1 MTYKPLADGLR
12 LPLASTLGVVIPEIF
27 VMVNV
32 ADSIS
37 TVRTFAEG
45 RLYPPGGRHVGAPEV
60 PAELAA
66 AARSEPGTRC
76 PLISEVVWI
85 WVWPRYVLV
94 WCRSIPAA

>member
-1 MTYKPLADGLR
+1 LR
-12 LPLASTLGVVIPEIF
+12 LPLASTLGVVVPEIF

-45 RLYPPGGRHVGAPEV
+45 RLYPPCGRHVGAPGV

-66 AARSEPGTRC
+66 GARSEPGMRC
-76 PLISEVVWI
+76 P
-85 WVWPRYVLV
+85 
-94 WCRSIPAA
+94 